1 MSVEVSSKILFVDDE
16 KNVLNGFKRR
26 FRKKFDVE
34 TALGGEKALELMAQ
48 SGPFAVVVSDLRM
61 EGMDGLTFLRQ
72 VRTVSPDSVCVMLTG
87 FADLDVAV
95 GSVNEGRIFRFLT
108 KPCPP
113 EVLLETLNESLEHYR
128 RLMAVSSY
136 TYTTHVKN
144 SEPVRTRRSQG
155 CLAVTGYSP
164 QDFLKDRSLWLTIVL
179 PEHCSMVKENIER
192 VIAGHEIGTIEFKIR
207 RRDGDIRWIRD
218 TIIPHRDEHGVVH
231 KYDGLVEDVT
241 ERKEMADAL
250 QNSEARYQRM
260 VANVP
265 GLVYQFILRTDGT
278 VRFCF
283 LSDSCR
289 RLFGLEPDEIKA
301 DSSALFDKIHPEDL
315 AEFYRLIADSAE
327 KLSPCDWWGRV
338 TVNGRQRWFQ
348 SVSRPGRLADGGTLW
363 DGVMLDMTEYRRIEE
378 EVRRLAKFPNE
389 NPNPVMRM
397 TDDGVIVYANK
408 ASTPLLNLWGRKVGQ
423 KLPDDL
429 YEFALSVK
437 ASGSH
442 DCIELK
448 CSDRIFAIVFAPIE
462 EADYVNLYARDIT
475 EAKNAEA
482 ELIRT
487 NQILKEHDRLK
498 NEFVS
503 TVSHELRTPLCIFKN
518 IISNAMAGVMG
529 KVSPKLS
536 ESLKTADQS
545 IDRLSR
551 IVDDFLDISRIESG
565 VMKLDLQPLSIWS
578 VVSEVTD
585 SLRTLATAKGLELNT
600 DMCPEELL
608 VNADKDRITQVLT
621 NLIGN
626 AVKFIPTGCQI
637 DVIVTDRGD
646 HVEVAVRDN
655 GPGLSKEDMEK
666 VFDRFVQAHNLTGVG
681 QHGTGLGLTIARELV
696 QMHQGRIW
704 VESAPAHGCCFYFTL
719 PKYDPQT
726 DTPADTNQLVTANS
740 TSIPMEN
747 NQ

>member
-1 MSVEVSSKILFVDDE
+1 MSVEVSRKILFVDDE
-16 KNVLNGFKRR
+16 KNVLNGFKRQL
-26 FRKKFDVE
+26 RKKFDVE
-34 TALGGEKALELMAQ
+34 TALGGEKALELIAH

-72 VRTVSPDSVCVMLTG
+72 LRTVSPDSVCVMLTG

-95 GSVNEGRIFRFLT
+95 GSVNEGCIFRFLT

-128 RLMAVSSY
+128 KLMAASSY
-136 TYTTHVKN
+136 TYTTHIKN
-144 SEPVRTRRSQG
+144 SEPVWTQRSQG

-164 QDFLKDRSLWLTIVL
+164 QDFLKDRPLWLTIVM
-179 PEHCSMVKENIER
+179 PEHRSMVKANIER

-207 RRDGDIRWIRD
+207 TRDGDIRWIRD

-231 KYDGLVEDVT
+231 KYEGLVEDIT
-241 ERKEMADAL
+241 ERKEMTDAL
-250 QNSEARYQRM
+250 QKSEARYQRM
-260 VANVP
+260 VANIP
-265 GLVYQFILRTDGT
+265 GIVYQFISRTDGT
-278 VRFCF
+278 IDFRF
-283 LSDSCR
+283 LSDSCT
-289 RLFGLEPDEIKA
+289 RLLGLEPDEIKA
-301 DSSALFDKIHPEDL
+301 DSTVLFDKIHPDDL
-315 AEFYRLIADSAE
+315 AEFYRLINDSTE
-327 KLSPCDWWGRV
+327 KLSPCDWWGRI
-338 TVNGRQRWFQ
+338 TVKAEQRWFR
-348 SVSRPGRLADGGTLW
+348 SVSRPEQLAEGGALW
-363 DGVMLDMTEYRRIEE
+363 DGIILDMTEYRRIEE

-442 DCIELK
+442 DCIEAK
-448 CSDRIFAIVFAPIE
+448 CGDCIFAIVFAPIE

-498 NEFVS
+498 SEFVS

-529 KVSPKLS
+529 KVSRKLY
-536 ESLKTADQS
+536 ESLKTADFS

-551 IVDDFLDISRIESG
+551 IVDDFLDVSRIESG
-565 VMKLDLQPLSIWS
+565 VMKLNLQPLPLCSIIS
-578 VVSEVTD
+578 DVAD

-600 DMCPEELL
+600 DLCPEELL
-608 VNADKDRITQVLT
+608 VNADKDRIAQVLT

-626 AVKFIPTGCQI
+626 AIKFIPTGCQI
-637 DVIVTDRGD
+637 DVIVTDRAD
-646 HVEVAVRDN
+646 HVEIAVTDN

-666 VFDRFVQAHNLTGVG
+666 IFDRFVQARNLASAGE
-681 QHGTGLGLTIARELV
+681 HGTGLGLTIAKELV
-696 QMHQGRIW
+696 EMHKGRIR
-704 VESAPAHGCCFYFTL
+704 VESTPGHGCSFYFTL
-719 PKYDPQT
+719 PKYDPQN
-726 DTPADTNQLVTANS
+726 DTSEDANQLVTAKYSATN
-740 TSIPMEN
+740 
-747 NQ
+747 

>member
-1 MSVEVSSKILFVDDE
+1 MSVEVSRKILFVDDE

-26 FRKKFDVE
+26 FHKKFDVE
-34 TALGGEKALELMAQ
+34 TVLGGEKALELMAQ

-72 VRTVSPDSVCVMLTG
+72 VRTVSPGSVCVMLTG

-128 RLMAVSSY
+128 RRMAVSSY

-144 SEPVRTRRSQG
+144 SELVWTQRSRG
-155 CLAVTGYSP
+155 CLTVTGYSA
-164 QDFLKDRSLWLTIVL
+164 QDFLKERSLWITIVL
-179 PEHCSMVKENIER
+179 PEHRSMVKENIER
-192 VIAGHEIGTIEFKIR
+192 VIAGHEVGPIEFKIR
-207 RRDGDIRWIRD
+207 TRDGDIRWIRD

-265 GLVYQFILRTDGT
+265 GLVYQFISRTDGT
-278 VRFCF
+278 IDFRF
-283 LSDSCR
+283 LSDSCT

-301 DSSALFDKIHPEDL
+301 DSSVLFDKIHPDDL
-315 AEFYRLIADSAE
+315 TEFYRLIADSAE
-327 KLSPCDWWGRV
+327 KLSPCDWWGRI
-338 TVNGRQRWFQ
+338 TVKGKQRWFQ
-348 SVSRPGRLADGGTLW
+348 SVSRPERLPDGGTLW
-363 DGVMLDMTEYRRIEE
+363 DGVILDMTEYRRIEE
-378 EVRRLAKFPNE
+378 EVKRLAKFPSE

-408 ASTPLLNLWGRKVGQ
+408 ASSPLLNLWDRKVGQ

-442 DCIELK
+442 DCIEAR
-448 CSDRIFAIVFAPIE
+448 CGNCIFAIVFAPIE
-462 EADYVNLYARDIT
+462 EADYINLYARDIT

-482 ELIRT
+482 ELIKT
-487 NQILKEHDRLK
+487 NQMLKEHDRLK

-529 KVSPKLS
+529 KVSRKLY
-536 ESLKTADQS
+536 ESLETADIS

-551 IVDDFLDISRIESG
+551 IVDDFLDIARIESG
-565 VMKLDLQPLSIWS
+565 VMKLDLQPISIRS
-578 VVSEVTD
+578 VVAEVAV

-600 DMCPEELL
+600 EMCPEDIL
-608 VNADKDRITQVLT
+608 VNADKDRIAQILT

-637 DVIVTDRGD
+637 NVIVTDCAD
-646 HVEVAVRDN
+646 HIEVAVRDN

-666 VFDRFVQAHNLTGVG
+666 VFDRFVQAHNLAGAG
-681 QHGTGLGLTIARELV
+681 EHGTGLGLTIARELV
-696 QMHQGRIW
+696 QMHKGRIW

-719 PKYDPQT
+719 PKYNPQT

-740 TSIPMEN
+740 ETEN
-747 NQ
+747 D

>member
-1 MSVEVSSKILFVDDE
+1 MSVEVSRKILFVDDE

-26 FRKKFDVE
+26 FHKKFDVE
-34 TALGGEKALELMAQ
+34 TVLGGEKALELMAQ

-128 RLMAVSSY
+128 RRMAVSSY

-144 SEPVRTRRSQG
+144 SELVWTQRSRG
-155 CLAVTGYSP
+155 CLTVTGYSA
-164 QDFLKDRSLWLTIVL
+164 QDFLKERSLWITIVL
-179 PEHCSMVKENIER
+179 PEHRSMVKENIER
-192 VIAGHEIGTIEFKIR
+192 VIAGHEVGPIEFKIR
-207 RRDGDIRWIRD
+207 TRDGDIRWIRD

-265 GLVYQFILRTDGT
+265 GLVYQFISRTDGT
-278 VRFCF
+278 IDFRF
-283 LSDSCR
+283 LSDSCT

-301 DSSALFDKIHPEDL
+301 DSSVLFDKIHPDDL
-315 AEFYRLIADSAE
+315 TEFYRLIADSAE
-327 KLSPCDWWGRV
+327 KLSPCDWWGRI
-338 TVNGRQRWFQ
+338 TVKGKQRWFQ
-348 SVSRPGRLADGGTLW
+348 SVSRPERLPDGGTLW
-363 DGVMLDMTEYRRIEE
+363 DGVILDMTEYRRIEE
-378 EVRRLAKFPNE
+378 EVKRLAKFPNE

-408 ASTPLLNLWGRKVGQ
+408 ASSPLLNLWDRKVGQ

-442 DCIELK
+442 DCIEAR
-448 CSDRIFAIVFAPIE
+448 CGNCIFAIVFAPIE
-462 EADYVNLYARDIT
+462 EADYINLYARDIT

-482 ELIRT
+482 ELIKT
-487 NQILKEHDRLK
+487 NQMLKEHDRLK

-529 KVSPKLS
+529 KVSRKLY
-536 ESLKTADQS
+536 ESLETADIS

-551 IVDDFLDISRIESG
+551 IVDDFLDIARIESG
-565 VMKLDLQPLSIWS
+565 VMKLDLQPISIRS
-578 VVSEVTD
+578 VVAEVTD

-600 DMCPEELL
+600 EMCPEEIL
-608 VNADKDRITQVLT
+608 VNADKDRIAQILT

-637 DVIVTDRGD
+637 NVIVTDCAD
-646 HVEVAVRDN
+646 HIEVAVRDN

-666 VFDRFVQAHNLTGVG
+666 VFDRFVQAHNLAGAG
-681 QHGTGLGLTIARELV
+681 EHGTGLGLTIARELV
-696 QMHQGRIW
+696 QMHKGRIW

-740 TSIPMEN
+740 ETEN
-747 NQ
+747 D